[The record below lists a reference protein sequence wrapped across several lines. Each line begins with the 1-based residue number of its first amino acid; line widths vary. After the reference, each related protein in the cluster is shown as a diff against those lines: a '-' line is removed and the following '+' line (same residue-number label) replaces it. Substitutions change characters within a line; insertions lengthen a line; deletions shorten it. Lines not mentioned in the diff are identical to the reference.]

1 MPHAELLI
9 VGGGPGGYTAAFRA
23 ADLGMEVTLI
33 ERYDRLGGVCL
44 NVGCIPSKILL
55 HVAETIAAAESLK
68 QCGVDFGAPAV
79 NFREVNRF
87 KDGTVGKL
95 AAGLSALAERRKIRL
110 VRGEA
115 AFTSSSTV
123 EYRTVSGKVQAIGF
137 DQAIIAAG
145 SRPRPAAEFDPQDP
159 RLKKRLM
166 DSTGALKLARVP
178 ENMLIVGGGVI
189 GLEMAC
195 AYEAFGTRITLI
207 EAENRLMTE
216 CDRDLVQP
224 LEQRLKKRGVEIFV
238 NMKIGTAKGASQ
250 GLRVVFS
257 NGAKRTFDSVLTA
270 TGRIA
275 NSDVVGAV
283 EAGVKLDERG
293 SIPTDAQQRT
303 NVETLFAVGDVTGP
317 PLLAHKAM
325 HQGKVAAETAAG
337 HPAAFDARVI
347 PAVAYTNPEIA
358 WAGLSQTE
366 AERRGVPVQSGVFP
380 WSANGRA
387 LSADAGEGLTKIL
400 RDPAS
405 KRIIGAGIVGRNA
418 GELIAE
424 MALAIEMGAET
435 HDVAATIHPHPTL
448 SETLGAAAEVL
459 EKTVT
464 DL

>member
-1 MPHAELLI
+1 MRRTELLV

-23 ADLGMEVTLI
+23 ADLGVEVTLI

-55 HVAETIAAAESLK
+55 HVAETIVGAESLK
-68 QCGVDFGAPAV
+68 RCGVDFGAPKIDL
-79 NFREVNRF
+79 RKLNRF
-87 KDGTVGKL
+87 KADTVGKL
-95 AAGLSALAERRKIRL
+95 AAGLSALAERRKVRL

-115 AFTSSSTV
+115 AFTSPSTV
-123 EYRTVSGKVQAIGF
+123 ECHTADGEVQTIGF

-145 SRPRPAAEFDPQDP
+145 SRPRSLKGFDPGDP
-159 RLKKRLM
+159 RLREQLM
-166 DSTGALKLARVP
+166 DSTGALELARVP
-178 ENMLIVGGGVI
+178 DKLLIVGGGVI

-195 AYEAFGTRITLI
+195 IHEALGARITLI
-207 EAENRLMTE
+207 EAESRLMGE
-216 CDRDLVQP
+216 CDRDLVRP
-224 LEQRLKKRGVEIFV
+224 LEQRLKKSDVEIFAGTQLDTIKVTPQGVEI
-238 NMKIGTAKGASQ
+238 T
-250 GLRVVFS
+250 FS
-257 NGAKRTFDSVLTA
+257 NGAEGTFDSVLTA
-270 TGRIA
+270 VGRIA
-275 NSDVVGAV
+275 NGDLVGAA
-283 EAGVKLDERG
+283 EAGVKLDARG
-293 SIPTDAQQRT
+293 AIPVDAQQRT

-325 HQGKVAAETAAG
+325 HQGKVAAEAAAG
-337 HPAAFDARVI
+337 RPSAFDARAV

-358 WAGLSQTE
+358 WVGLSETE
-366 AERRGVPVQSGVFP
+366 AERRGVPVQSGSFP

-387 LSADAGEGLTKIL
+387 VGAGAGSGLTKVL

-405 KRIIGAGIVGRNA
+405 NRIVGAGIVGHNA

-435 HDVAATIHPHPTL
+435 CDVAATVHPHPTL

-459 EKTVT
+459 EKTAT

>member
-1 MPHAELLI
+1 MRRTELLVI
-9 VGGGPGGYTAAFRA
+9 GGGPGGYTAAFRA

-33 ERYDRLGGVCL
+33 ERHDRLGGVCL

-55 HVAETIAAAESLK
+55 HVAETITGAESLK
-68 QCGVDFGAPAV
+68 RYGVDFGAPKIDLS
-79 NFREVNRF
+79 RINRF
-87 KDGTVGKL
+87 KDDTVGKL
-95 AAGLSALAERRKIRL
+95 AAGLSTLAERRKVRL
-110 VRGEA
+110 IRGEA

-123 EYRTVSGKVQAIGF
+123 ECRTADGEVQTVGF

-145 SRPRPAAEFDPQDP
+145 SRPRPLKGFDPRDFRLQD
-159 RLKKRLM
+159 RLM
-166 DSTGALKLARVP
+166 DSTGALQLARVP

-189 GLEMAC
+189 GLEIAC
-195 AYEAFGTRITLI
+195 IYEALGARVTLI
-207 EAENRLMTE
+207 EAENRLMAE

-224 LEQRLKKRGVEIFV
+224 LEHRLKKRGVEIF
-238 NMKIGTAKGASQ
+238 TDTEPGAVEVTPQ
-250 GLRVVFS
+250 GLQITFS
-257 NGAKRTFDSVLTA
+257 NGGEGTFGSVLTA
-270 TGRIA
+270 VGRIP
-275 NSDVVGAV
+275 NGDLVGAA
-283 EAGVKLDERG
+283 EAGVKLDARG
-293 SIPTDAQQRT
+293 AIAIDAQQRT

-325 HQGKVAAETAAG
+325 HQGKVAAEAAAG
-337 HPAAFDARVI
+337 HPAAFDVRAV

-358 WAGLSQTE
+358 WVGLSETE
-366 AERRGVPVQSGVFP
+366 AERRGVPVQSGTFP

-387 LSADAGEGLTKIL
+387 VGTGAKGLTKIL

-405 KRIIGAGIVGRNA
+405 NRIVGAGIVGRNA

-424 MALAIEMGAET
+424 MALAIEMGAESR
-435 HDVAATIHPHPTL
+435 DVAATIHPHPTL